1 MVTTVN
7 VHSALYFAWNEIIG
21 YLNFILTISLWQG
34 DILLSYQQFVVFV

>member
-7 VHSALYFAWNEIIG
+7 FHSALFYAWNEIIC

-34 DILLSYQQFVVFV
+34 DILLSCQQFVVFV